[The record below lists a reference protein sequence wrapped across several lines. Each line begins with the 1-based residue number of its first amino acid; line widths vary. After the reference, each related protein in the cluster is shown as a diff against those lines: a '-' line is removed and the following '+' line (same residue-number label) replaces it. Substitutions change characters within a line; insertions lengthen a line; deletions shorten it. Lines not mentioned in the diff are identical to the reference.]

1 MPTRIRRAPSS
12 AATPRAASDST
23 VVDRSGLSWA
33 TVAAIAVSAVAVR
46 LLHVWQ
52 MTATPFATVLFGD
65 ARGYDQ
71 WARRLAAGD
80 WIGTDVF
87 YQAPLYPY
95 FLGAVYATLG
105 ADPVTAR
112 VVQALVGATSAM
124 LLGAAAARLFD
135 ARTGLV
141 AGLMLALYAPA
152 IFLDGLLQKSVLD
165 VFFVALIV
173 YALARV
179 VRGDAARGRWWI
191 VVGLAT
197 GALALTRENA
207 IVLVAVLAAWIGFG
221 APGLEGRRRQ
231 ALGAFALGVALVLA
245 PVAARNYA
253 VSGGLYLTTSQFGP
267 NFYIGNNA
275 SADGSYQSLRFG
287 RGSPEFER
295 LDATELAERAAGRT
309 LTPGEVSAYWR
320 DRALAFITGHPG
332 AWLRLMG
339 RKALLL
345 VNASEAIDT
354 ESQEAYAA
362 WSWPLRLLGWLTH
375 VGVLLPLAVVGVW
388 ARWSDR
394 RRLAVFGWIALAFAL
409 STLAF
414 YVFARYRYPL
424 VPLLMLA
431 AAPGLLAL
439 PRLAGEWRSRGAGIA
454 IAVALALAVAAE
466 VPLLSPARSRAITA
480 SNLGT
485 AFYEA
490 GRHDDAVARF
500 REAIAAQPDYVPAF
514 NNLGVALRAAGRTDE
529 ALTAYREGLALR
541 DDYPD
546 LHYNLANALLALGRP
561 QEAAEHLA
569 RAASANGDSAGV
581 HNNLGTALADQG
593 RFVEAVAEFERAVAL
608 EPASARA
615 HRNLGNALVE
625 VGRQDQAYRH
635 LTQAVTLAP
644 DDAEARY
651 DLGAWLLSQ
660 DRNAEAVDA
669 FTTAIRLRPGYAE
682 AHNNLGIAIGSTG
695 DLTRAIAQFEEALRL
710 RPGFADAAKNLEIA
724 RRARRTP

>member
-1 MPTRIRRAPSS
+1 MSARRPAP
-12 AATPRAASDST
+12 AAAPLVAPET
-23 VVDRSGLSWA
+23 LSWA
-33 TVAAIAVSAVAVR
+33 ALALVAGTALAVR
-46 LLHVWQ
+46 LAHVWQ
-52 MTATPFATVLFGD
+52 MTATPFATVLLGD
-65 ARGYDQ
+65 AKGYDQ

-80 WIGTDVF
+80 WIGADVF

-95 FLGAVYATLG
+95 FLGAIYATLG
-105 ADPVTAR
+105 ADPVIAR
-112 VVQALVGATSAM
+112 VVQALVGAGSSV
-124 LLGAAAARLFD
+124 LLAAAAARLFGRR
-135 ARTGLV
+135 AGLA

-173 YALARV
+173 HALARV
-179 VRGDAARGRWWI
+179 LGGETARRWWAL
-191 VVGLAT
+191 VGVAT

-207 IVLVAVLAAWIGFG
+207 LILVAVLAAWIWFRVE
-221 APGLEGRRRQ
+221 AASRRRQ
-231 ALGAFALGVALVLA
+231 ALTAFALGVTLVLA

-253 VSGGLYLTTSQFGP
+253 VGGGVYLTTSQFGP

-275 SADGSYQSLRFG
+275 AADGSYQSLRFG

-295 LDATELAERAAGRT
+295 ADATELAERALGRT

-320 DRALAFITGHPG
+320 DRALAFITGEPA

-354 ESQEAYAA
+354 ESQESYAE

-375 VGVLLPLAVVGVW
+375 VGVLLPLAIIGVW
-388 ARWSDR
+388 ATWADR
-394 RRLAVFGWIALAFAL
+394 RRLAVFVWIALAFAL

-424 VPLLMLA
+424 VPLLVLA
-431 AAPGLLAL
+431 AAPGVIAL
-439 PRLAGEWRSRGAGIA
+439 PRLARTWHTRGTQAA
-454 IAVALALAVAAE
+454 LTAAVVLAALAH
-466 VPLLSPARSRAITA
+466 VPLLSASRSQAITDT
-480 SNLGT
+480 NLGT

-490 GRHDDAVARF
+490 GRHDDAAARF
-500 REAIAAQPDYVPAF
+500 RRAIQVQPDYVPAF

-529 ALTAYREGLALR
+529 ALQVYRQGLALR

-546 LHYNLANALLALGRP
+546 LHYTLANALLAIGRP
-561 QEAAEHLA
+561 AEAAEHLA
-569 RAASANGDSAGV
+569 RAAAANGDSAGV

-608 EPASARA
+608 EPASSKA
-615 HRNLGNALVE
+615 HRNLGNALIE
-625 VGRQDQAYRH
+625 TGRADDAHRH
-635 LTQAVTLAP
+635 LTEAVRLAP

-651 DLGAWLLSQ
+651 DLGAWLLSR

-669 FTTAIRLRPGYAE
+669 FTAAIRLRPGYAE
-682 AHNNLGIAIGSTG
+682 AHNNLGIALGSTG
-695 DLTRAIAQFEEALRL
+695 DLPRAIAQFEEALRL
-710 RPGFADAAKNLEIA
+710 QPGFADAAKNLEIA

>member
-1 MPTRIRRAPSS
+1 MSARRPAP
-12 AATPRAASDST
+12 AAAPLVAPET
-23 VVDRSGLSWA
+23 LSWA
-33 TVAAIAVSAVAVR
+33 ALALVAGTALAVR
-46 LLHVWQ
+46 LAHVWQ
-52 MTATPFATVLFGD
+52 MTATPFATVLLGD
-65 ARGYDQ
+65 AKGYDQ

-80 WIGTDVF
+80 WIGADVF

-95 FLGAVYATLG
+95 VLGAIYATLG
-105 ADPVTAR
+105 ADPVIAR
-112 VVQALVGATSAM
+112 VVQALVGAGSSV
-124 LLGAAAARLFD
+124 LLAAAAARLFGRR
-135 ARTGLV
+135 AGLA

-173 YALARV
+173 HALARV
-179 VRGDAARGRWWI
+179 LGGETARRWWAL
-191 VVGLAT
+191 VGVAT

-207 IVLVAVLAAWIGFG
+207 LILVAVLAAWIWFRVE
-221 APGLEGRRRQ
+221 AASRRRQ
-231 ALGAFALGVALVLA
+231 ALTAFALGVTLVLA

-253 VSGGLYLTTSQFGP
+253 VGGGVYLTTSQFGP

-275 SADGSYQSLRFG
+275 AADGSYQSLRFG

-295 LDATELAERAAGRT
+295 ADATELAERALGRT

-320 DRALAFITGHPG
+320 DRALAFITGEPA

-354 ESQEAYAA
+354 ESQESYAE

-375 VGVLLPLAVVGVW
+375 VGVLLPLAIIGVW
-388 ARWSDR
+388 ATWADR
-394 RRLAVFGWIALAFAL
+394 RRLAVFVWIALAFAL

-424 VPLLMLA
+424 VPLLVLA
-431 AAPGLLAL
+431 AAPGVIAL
-439 PRLAGEWRSRGAGIA
+439 PRLARTWHTRGTQAA
-454 IAVALALAVAAE
+454 LTAAVVLAALAH
-466 VPLLSPARSRAITA
+466 VPLLSASRSQAITDT
-480 SNLGT
+480 NLGT

-490 GRHDDAVARF
+490 GRHDDAAARF
-500 REAIAAQPDYVPAF
+500 RRAIQVQPDYVPAF

-529 ALTAYREGLALR
+529 ALQVYRQGLALR

-546 LHYNLANALLALGRP
+546 LHYTLANALLAIGRP
-561 QEAAEHLA
+561 AEAAEHLA
-569 RAASANGDSAGV
+569 RAAAANGDSAGV

-608 EPASARA
+608 EPASSKA
-615 HRNLGNALVE
+615 HRNLGNALIE
-625 VGRQDQAYRH
+625 TGRADDAHRH
-635 LTQAVTLAP
+635 LTEAVRLAP

-651 DLGAWLLSQ
+651 DLGAWLLSR

-669 FTTAIRLRPGYAE
+669 FTAAIRLRPGYAE
-682 AHNNLGIAIGSTG
+682 AHNNLGIALGSTG
-695 DLTRAIAQFEEALRL
+695 DLPRAIAQFEEALRL
-710 RPGFADAAKNLEIA
+710 QPGFADAAKNLEIA

>member
-1 MPTRIRRAPSS
+1 MALAGIAL
-12 AATPRAASDST
+12 AAL
-23 VVDRSGLSWA
+23 G
-33 TVAAIAVSAVAVR
+33 VR

-52 MTATPFATVLFGD
+52 MTATPFATVLLGD
-65 ARGYDQ
+65 AKGYDQ
-71 WARRLAAGD
+71 WARRLAGGD

-112 VVQALVGATSAM
+112 VVQALIGTGSAV
-124 LLGAAAARLFD
+124 LLAAAAARLFGP
-135 ARTGLV
+135 RTGLV

-165 VFFVALIV
+165 VFLVALIV

-179 VRGDAARGRWWI
+179 LGGDAGRRRWWALAG
-191 VVGLAT
+191 VAT

-207 IVLVAVLAAWIGFG
+207 IVLVVVLAAWIG
-221 APGLEGRRRQ
+221 
-231 ALGAFALGVALVLA
+231 LGAAGHATRRGRALAVFALGVVLVLA
-245 PVAARNYA
+245 PVALRNYT

-267 NFYIGNNA
+267 NFYIGNNPA
-275 SADGSYQSLRFG
+275 ADGSYQSLRFG

-295 LDATELAERAAGRT
+295 ADATELAERASGRT

-320 DRALAFITGHPG
+320 DRALAFITGRPG

-339 RKALLL
+339 RKTLLL

-354 ESQEAYAA
+354 ESQESYAQ
-362 WSWPLRLLGWLTH
+362 WSWPLRLLGGLTH
-375 VGVLLPLAVVGVW
+375 VGVLLPLAILGVW
-388 ARWSDR
+388 ATWAER
-394 RRLAVFGWIALAFAL
+394 RRLAVFGWIALAFTL

-424 VPLLMLA
+424 VPLLMLV
-431 AAPGLLAL
+431 AAPGVLAL
-439 PRLAGEWRSRGAGIA
+439 PRLTREWRTPGAR
-454 IAVALALAVAAE
+454 VALLVALVAAIAAE
-466 VPLLSPARSRAITA
+466 VPLLSPARSRAITEN
-480 SNLGT
+480 NLGT
-485 AFYEA
+485 ALYEA
-490 GRHDDAVARF
+490 GRHDDAVAAF
-500 REAIAAQPDYVPAF
+500 RRAIEAQPDYVPAF
-514 NNLGVALRAAGRTDE
+514 NNLGVTLRAAGRTDE
-529 ALTAYREGLALR
+529 ALAAYRDGLALR

-546 LHYNLANALLALGRP
+546 LHYNLANALIALGRSA
-561 QEAAEHLA
+561 EATEHLA
-569 RAASANGDSAGV
+569 RAAAANGDSAGV

-615 HRNLGNALVE
+615 HRNLGNALIE
-625 VGRQDQAYRH
+625 IGRQDDAFRH
-635 LTQAVTLAP
+635 LSQAVTLAP
-644 DDAEARY
+644 DDPEAHY

-660 DRNAEAVDA
+660 DRNVEAIEA
-669 FTTAIRLRPGYAE
+669 FTAAIRLRPGYAE

-695 DLTRAIAQFEEALRL
+695 DLTGAIAQFGEALRL
-710 RPGFADAAKNLEIA
+710 QPGFADAAKNLDIA

>member
-1 MPTRIRRAPSS
+1 MSARRASPLS
-12 AATPRAASDST
+12 APAAAAPR
-23 VVDRSGLSWA
+23 LSWA
-33 TVAAIAVSAVAVR
+33 ALAGIALTALGVR

-65 ARGYDQ
+65 AKGYDQ
-71 WARRLAAGD
+71 WARRLAGGD

-95 FLGAVYATLG
+95 FLGAIYATIG

-112 VVQALVGATSAM
+112 LVQALIGTGSAV
-124 LLGAAAARLFD
+124 LLAAAAARLFD
-135 ARTGLV
+135 PRTGRV

-179 VRGDAARGRWWI
+179 LGDEPPRRRWWTL
-191 VVGLAT
+191 VGVAT
-197 GALALTRENA
+197 GALTLTRENA
-207 IVLVAVLAAWIGFG
+207 IVLVVVLATWIG
-221 APGLEGRRRQ
+221 
-231 ALGAFALGVALVLA
+231 LGAAGRAANRGRALAAFTLGVVLVLA
-245 PVAARNYA
+245 PVALRNYA
-253 VSGGLYLTTSQFGP
+253 VSGDLYLTTSQFGP
-267 NFYIGNNA
+267 NFFIGNNA
-275 SADGSYQSLRFG
+275 AADGSYQSLRFG

-295 LDATELAERAAGRT
+295 TDAIELAERAAGRT
-309 LTPGEVSAYWR
+309 LTPAEVSAYWR
-320 DRALAFITGHPG
+320 DRALAFITGRPA

-354 ESQEAYAA
+354 ESQESYAQ

-375 VGVLLPLAVVGVW
+375 VGVLLPLAVIGVW
-388 ARWSDR
+388 AIWPER

-431 AAPGLLAL
+431 AAPGVLAL
-439 PRLAGEWRSRGAGIA
+439 PRLTREWRTPGARAALGL
-454 IAVALALAVAAE
+454 AVALAAVAE
-466 VPLLSPARSRAITA
+466 VPLLSPSRSRAITET
-480 SNLGT
+480 NLGT
-485 AFYEA
+485 ALYES
-490 GRHDDAVARF
+490 GRHDDAIAAF
-500 REAIAAQPDYVPAF
+500 RRAIEAQPDYVPAF
-514 NNLGVALRAAGRTDE
+514 NNLGVTLRAAGRTDA
-529 ALTAYREGLALR
+529 ALAAYRDGLALR

-546 LHYNLANALLALGRP
+546 LHYNLANALIALGRSA
-561 QEAAEHLA
+561 EATEHLA
-569 RAASANGDSAGV
+569 RAAAANGDSAGV

-593 RFVEAVAEFERAVAL
+593 RYVEAVAEFERAVAL
-608 EPASARA
+608 EPASSKA
-615 HRNLGNALVE
+615 HRNLGNALIE
-625 VGRQDQAYRH
+625 IGRQDDAFRH
-635 LTQAVTLAP
+635 LSQAVTLAP
-644 DDAEARY
+644 ADPEAHY

-660 DRNAEAVDA
+660 DRNVEAIDA
-669 FTTAIRLRPGYAE
+669 FTAAIRLRPGYAE

-710 RPGFADAAKNLEIA
+710 QPGFADAAKNLEIA

>member
-1 MPTRIRRAPSS
+1 MSARRSSPAPAPSPDPV
-12 AATPRAASDST
+12 AAPST
-23 VVDRSGLSWA
+23 LSWA
-33 TVAAIAVSAVAVR
+33 AVAAIALTALGAR

-52 MTATPFATVLFGD
+52 MTATPFATVLLGD
-65 ARGYDQ
+65 AKGYDQ

-95 FLGAVYATLG
+95 VLGAIYATPG

-112 VVQALVGATSAM
+112 VVQALVGAGASV
-124 LLGAAAARLFD
+124 LLAAAAARLFGPR
-135 ARTGLV
+135 AGVV

-173 YALARV
+173 HALARV
-179 VRGDAARGRWWI
+179 LGGAPARRWWAL
-191 VVGLAT
+191 VGVAT

-207 IVLVAVLAAWIGFG
+207 LILVAVLAAWIWFR
-221 APGLEGRRRQ
+221 AEAAANRRQ
-231 ALGAFALGVALVLA
+231 ALTAFALGVTLVLA

-253 VSGGLYLTTSQFGP
+253 VGGGVYLTTSQFGP

-275 SADGSYQSLRFG
+275 TADGSYQSLRFG

-295 LDATELAERAAGRT
+295 TDATELAERATGRT

-320 DRALAFITGHPG
+320 DRALAFITGQPG
-332 AWLRLMG
+332 AWLRLVG

-354 ESQEAYAA
+354 ESQESYAE
-362 WSWPLRLLGWLTH
+362 WSWPLRLLGGFTH

-388 ARWSDR
+388 ATWPDR
-394 RRLAVFGWIALAFAL
+394 RRLAVFGWIAAAFAL

-424 VPLLMLA
+424 VPLVVLA
-431 AAPGLLAL
+431 ASPGVLAL
-439 PRLAGEWRSRGAGIA
+439 PRLARAWHTRGAQA
-454 IAVALALAVAAE
+454 ALTAAVALAAMAH
-466 VPLLSPARSRAITA
+466 VPLLSASRSRAITDT
-480 SNLGT
+480 NLGT

-490 GRHDDAVARF
+490 GRHDDAAASF
-500 REAIAAQPDYVPAF
+500 RRAIQVQADYVPAF

-529 ALTAYREGLALR
+529 AIGAYRQGLAVR

-546 LHYNLANALLALGRP
+546 LHYNLANALLAIGRP
-561 QEAAEHLA
+561 AEAAEHLA
-569 RAASANGDSAGV
+569 RAAAANGDSAGV
-581 HNNLGTALADQG
+581 HNNLGAALADQG
-593 RFVEAVAEFERAVAL
+593 RFVEAIAEFERAVAL
-608 EPASARA
+608 EPGSSKA
-615 HRNLGNALVE
+615 HRNLGNALID
-625 VGRQDQAYRH
+625 VGRVDEAHRH
-635 LTQAVTLAP
+635 LAEAVRLAP

-660 DRNAEAVDA
+660 DRNPEAVDA
-669 FTTAIRLRPGYAE
+669 FTAAIRLRPRYAE
-682 AHNNLGIAIGSTG
+682 AHNNLGIALGSTG

-710 RPGFADAAKNLEIA
+710 QPGFADAARNLEIA
-724 RRARRTP
+724 RRARRAP

>member
-1 MPTRIRRAPSS
+1 MAPTM
-12 AATPRAASDST
+12 
-23 VVDRSGLSWA
+23 SWLA
-33 TVAAIAVSAVAVR
+33 LAGIALTALGVR

-52 MTATPFATVLFGD
+52 MTATPFATVLLGD
-65 ARGYDQ
+65 AKGYDQ
-71 WARRLAAGD
+71 WARRLAGGD

-95 FLGAVYATLG
+95 FLGAIYATLG

-112 VVQALVGATSAM
+112 VVQALIGTGSAV
-124 LLGAAAARLFD
+124 LLAAAAARLFGP
-135 ARTGLV
+135 RTGLV

-173 YALARV
+173 YALARLLGHEAP
-179 VRGDAARGRWWI
+179 RRRWW
-191 VVGLAT
+191 VLVGVAT

-207 IVLVAVLAAWIGFG
+207 IVLVVVLAAWIGLG
-221 APGLEGRRRQ
+221 AAGRAARRGH
-231 ALGAFALGVALVLA
+231 ALAAFALGVALVLA
-245 PVAARNYA
+245 PVVLRNYA
-253 VSGGLYLTTSQFGP
+253 VSGDLYLTTSQFGP

-295 LDATELAERAAGRT
+295 TDATELAERAAGRT

-320 DRALAFITGHPG
+320 DRALAFITGEP
-332 AWLRLMG
+332 ATWLRVMG

-354 ESQEAYAA
+354 ESQESYAQ

-388 ARWSDR
+388 ATWADR

-424 VPLLMLA
+424 VPLLILG
-431 AAPGLLAL
+431 AAPGVLAL
-439 PRLAGEWRSRGAGIA
+439 PRLMREWRTPGARVA
-454 IAVALALAVAAE
+454 LAVALVAAAAAE
-466 VPLLSPARSRAITA
+466 VPLLSPSRSRAITET
-480 SNLGT
+480 NLGT
-485 AFYEA
+485 ALYET
-490 GRHDDAVARF
+490 GRHDDA
-500 REAIAAQPDYVPAF
+500 IAAFRRAIETQPDYVPAF
-514 NNLGVALRAAGRTDE
+514 NNLGVTLRAAGRTDE
-529 ALTAYREGLALR
+529 ALAAYRDGLTLR

-546 LHYNLANALLALGRP
+546 LHYNLANALIALGRSA
-561 QEAAEHLA
+561 EATEHLA
-569 RAASANGDSAGV
+569 RAAAANGDSAGV

-608 EPASARA
+608 EPESSRA
-615 HRNLGNALVE
+615 HRNLGNALIE
-625 VGRQDQAYRH
+625 IGRQDDAFRH
-635 LTQAVTLAP
+635 LSRAVTLSP
-644 DDAEARY
+644 DDPESHY

-660 DRNAEAVDA
+660 DRNPEAVDA
-669 FTTAIRLRPGYAE
+669 FTAAIRLRPGYAE
-682 AHNNLGIAIGSTG
+682 AHNNLGIALGSTG

-710 RPGFADAAKNLEIA
+710 QPGFTDAAKNLEIA
-724 RRARRTP
+724 RRAARTP

>member
-1 MPTRIRRAPSS
+1 MSARRPAP
-12 AATPRAASDST
+12 AAAPLVAPET
-23 VVDRSGLSWA
+23 LSWA
-33 TVAAIAVSAVAVR
+33 ALALVAGTALAVR
-46 LLHVWQ
+46 LAHVWQ
-52 MTATPFATVLFGD
+52 MTATPFATVLLGD
-65 ARGYDQ
+65 AKGYDQ

-80 WIGTDVF
+80 WIGADVF

-95 FLGAVYATLG
+95 VLGAIYATLG
-105 ADPVTAR
+105 ADPVIAR
-112 VVQALVGATSAM
+112 VVQALVGAGSSV
-124 LLGAAAARLFD
+124 LLAAAAARLFGRR
-135 ARTGLV
+135 AGLA

-173 YALARV
+173 HALARV
-179 VRGDAARGRWWI
+179 LGGETARRWWAL
-191 VVGLAT
+191 VGVAT

-207 IVLVAVLAAWIGFG
+207 LILVAVLAAWIWFRVE
-221 APGLEGRRRQ
+221 AASRRRQ
-231 ALGAFALGVALVLA
+231 ALTAFALGVTLVLA

-253 VSGGLYLTTSQFGP
+253 VGGGVYLTTSQFGP

-275 SADGSYQSLRFG
+275 AADGSYQSLRFG

-295 LDATELAERAAGRT
+295 ADATELAERALGRT

-320 DRALAFITGHPG
+320 DRALAFITGEPA

-354 ESQEAYAA
+354 ESQESYAE

-375 VGVLLPLAVVGVW
+375 VGVLLPLAIIGVW
-388 ARWSDR
+388 ATWADR
-394 RRLAVFGWIALAFAL
+394 RRLAVFVWIALAFAL

-424 VPLLMLA
+424 VPLLVLA
-431 AAPGLLAL
+431 AAPGVIAL
-439 PRLAGEWRSRGAGIA
+439 PRLARTWHTRGTQAA
-454 IAVALALAVAAE
+454 LTAAVVLAALAH
-466 VPLLSPARSRAITA
+466 VPLLSASRSQAITDT
-480 SNLGT
+480 NLGT

-490 GRHDDAVARF
+490 GRHDDAAARF
-500 REAIAAQPDYVPAF
+500 RRAIQVQPDYVPAF

-529 ALTAYREGLALR
+529 ALQVYRQGLALR

-546 LHYNLANALLALGRP
+546 LHYNLANALLAIGRP
-561 QEAAEHLA
+561 AEAAEHLA
-569 RAASANGDSAGV
+569 RAAAANGDSAGV

-608 EPASARA
+608 EPASSKA
-615 HRNLGNALVE
+615 HRNLGNALIE
-625 VGRQDQAYRH
+625 TGRADDAHRH
-635 LTQAVTLAP
+635 LTEAVRLAP

-651 DLGAWLLSQ
+651 DLGAWLLSR

-669 FTTAIRLRPGYAE
+669 FTAAIRLRPGYAE
-682 AHNNLGIAIGSTG
+682 AHNNLGIALGSTG
-695 DLTRAIAQFEEALRL
+695 DLPRAIAQFEEALRL
-710 RPGFADAAKNLEIA
+710 QPGFADAAKNLEIA